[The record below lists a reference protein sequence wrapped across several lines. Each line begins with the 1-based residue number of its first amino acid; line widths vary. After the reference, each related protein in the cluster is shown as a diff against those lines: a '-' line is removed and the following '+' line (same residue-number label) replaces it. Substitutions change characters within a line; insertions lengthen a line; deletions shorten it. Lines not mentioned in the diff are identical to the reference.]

1 MAALDLEEQEQLA
14 QIKAWWQ
21 RYGNLVLTALTLM
34 FLAIAGYNGWNY
46 YQRTQATAA
55 AQVFEGVQKLAAG
68 GDAKKV
74 AEASKA
80 LAEQFP
86 RSTLASMGSL
96 IAARVSFDANDL
108 ATARVQLQWVI
119 DSGRD
124 DELKHI
130 ARVRLAGIMLDQ
142 KQFDE
147 ALKLLDATH
156 PADFDAQYG
165 DRRGDVLYA
174 MGKPA
179 EAREAWQKAL
189 AASGLAATL
198 KAALEF
204 KLEMAGASPAVT
216 KS

>member
-21 RYGNLVLTALTLM
+21 RYGNLVLTALTLI

-68 GDAKKV
+68 GDVKKV

-86 RSTLASMGSL
+86 RSTLAAMGNL

-108 ATARVQLQWVI
+108 ATARTQLQWVI

-142 KQFDE
+142 KQFDD

-189 AASGLAATL
+189 AASGSAATL

-204 KLEMAGASPAVT
+204 KLEMTGVSPAVT